1 MSADAESFDRFAC
14 SWRGYALI
22 ALIALTSALFGAGV
36 VPVMDRD
43 EARFAQASRQMVE
56 SGDYVRIRIQ
66 DEERSKKPV
75 GIHWLQAASVHVFE
89 PITHRLNE
97 IWMYRVPSAL
107 GVLMA
112 ALATLWAGARLIG
125 PRAAFWGAALFA
137 SGLLLGFEGMTAKT
151 DAALCG
157 FTTLALAALAHL
169 YMRSPSPRGE
179 GAGGGAKLAVKTPE
193 QSAGHISDAGASP
206 HPPLLQ
212 ERGLALTFWA
222 ALGAAILIKGPI
234 APLIVALTLFPL
246 ALWERRWR
254 WMKPLA
260 WWAGPVLMLLIV
272 LPWMVAIYQATNG
285 RFFAEAIGH
294 DLGSK
299 VSGGSEGHS
308 GPPSYHLLLLS
319 VLIFPATF
327 ALPFAAR
334 LTWQTLRAPRAEETL
349 RGLRFL
355 IAWLLPSFVMF
366 ELTPTKLPH
375 YPLPLYPAL
384 ALLCGAGL
392 AAALDGKWR
401 VAKWIGVA
409 LSALVG
415 VAAVALIT
423 QAAPLVDP
431 ATQGLVTSL
440 AIAGA
445 LAVVAMLAMFAFASK
460 VSMRVAAG
468 VVCALVLSFSV
479 RQILLPLAHG
489 AQPTAQAAAALE
501 AAGLTSRP
509 LWVVGYRET
518 SIVFSTRTDAH
529 LTRGDDAGQRA
540 ARGDAVIVEQGDLV
554 ALQAALNARD
564 LTFAAST
571 AHVRAR
577 NIGNGD
583 RVTLNVGTIQP
594 AARN

>member
-1 MSADAESFDRFAC
+1 RA
-14 SWRGYALI
+14 YALI
-22 ALIALTSALFGAGV
+22 ALIALASALFGAGA

-75 GIHWLQAASVHVFE
+75 GIHWLQAASVQVFE
-89 PITHRLNE
+89 PLTHRLNA

-112 ALATLWAGARLIG
+112 ALATLWAGTRLIG
-125 PRAAFWGAALFA
+125 ARAAFWGAALFA

-157 FTTLALAALAHL
+157 FTALALAAAAHL
-169 YMRSPSPRGE
+169 YM
-179 GAGGGAKLAVKTPE
+179 GAKRPRL
-193 QSAGHISDAGASP
+193 
-206 HPPLLQ
+206 
-212 ERGLALTFWA
+212 LALVFWA

-254 WMKPLA
+254 WMKALA

-272 LPWMVAIYQATNG
+272 LPWMLAIYQATNG

-294 DLGSK
+294 DLGTK
-299 VSGGSEGHS
+299 VSGGSEGHA
-308 GPPSYHLLLLS
+308 GPPGYHLLLLS

-327 ALPFAAR
+327 ALPFAVR
-334 LTWQTLRAPRAEETL
+334 LIWRTLRAPRAEETL

-355 IAWLLPSFVMF
+355 IAWALPSFIMF

-392 AAALDGKWR
+392 AAALEGKWR
-401 VAKWIGVA
+401 VSKWIGVA

-415 VAAVALIT
+415 AAAVVLIT
-423 QAAPLVDP
+423 QAASFVDSG
-431 ATQGLVTSL
+431 ARGLVTG
-440 AIAGA
+440 AAMAVGIAF
-445 LAVVAMLAMFAFASK
+445 VVMLAHFAFSSK
-460 VSMRVAAG
+460 ISSRVAAG
-468 VVCALVLSFSV
+468 AFCALLLSFSV

-489 AQPTAQAAAALE
+489 VQPTAQATAALNR
-501 AAGLTSRP
+501 AGLESRP

-529 LTRGDDAGQRA
+529 LAAAEDAGQHA
-540 ARGDAVIVEQGDLV
+540 NPGDAVIVEQRQ
-554 ALQAALNARD
+554 LQALAAALHSRD
-564 LTFAAST
+564 LAFAPSGEP
-571 AHVRAR
+571 VRAR

-583 RVTLNVGTIQP
+583 RVTLSVGTIQL

>member
-1 MSADAESFDRFAC
+1 MSADAESFDRFAQ
-14 SWRGYALI
+14 SWRAYALI
-22 ALIALTSALFGAGV
+22 ALIALSSALFGAGV

-56 SGDYVRIRIQ
+56 SGDYVRIRVQ

-112 ALATLWAGARLIG
+112 ALATLWAGTRLIG
-125 PRAAFWGAALFA
+125 ARAAFWGAALFA

-157 FTTLALAALAHL
+157 FTTLALAAAAHL
-169 YMRSPSPRGE
+169 YLGAQRPR
-179 GAGGGAKLAVKTPE
+179 L
-193 QSAGHISDAGASP
+193 
-206 HPPLLQ
+206 
-212 ERGLALTFWA
+212 LALTFWA

-234 APLIVALTLFPL
+234 APLVVALTLFPL

-308 GPPSYHLLLLS
+308 GPPGYHLLLLS

-327 ALPFAAR
+327 ALPYAVR
-334 LTWQTLRAPRAEETL
+334 LIWQTLRAPRAEEAL

-355 IAWLLPSFVMF
+355 VAWVLPSFVMF

-401 VAKWIGVA
+401 VTKWIGVA
-409 LSALVG
+409 LTAIVG
-415 VAAVALIT
+415 AAAVVLVT
-423 QAAPLVDP
+423 QASQLVDP
-431 ATQGLVTSL
+431 AARGLVTAL
-440 AIAGA
+440 AIAAAIAVIVMLALCA
-445 LAVVAMLAMFAFASK
+445 LASK
-460 VSMRVAAG
+460 ISSRVIAAIA
-468 VVCALVLSFSV
+468 CALLLSLSI

-489 AQPTAQAAAALE
+489 VQPTAQAAAALN
-501 AAGLTSRP
+501 ASGLANRP

-518 SIVFSTRTDAH
+518 SIVFSTRSDAH
-529 LTRGDDAGQRA
+529 LVRAEDAGQHA
-540 ARGDAVIVEQGDLV
+540 APGDAMIVEQQDLPV
-554 ALQAALNARD
+554 LQGALNSRD
-564 LTFAAST
+564 LAFAPSGQP
-571 AHVRAR
+571 VRAR

-583 RVTLNVGTIQP
+583 RVTLNVGTVQP